1 MGVVMGVVMGAGRQK
16 SSHIETERNYLAR
29 TVLIVKFDADYENIW
44 QSLLVAEKSYG
55 RVYGRG
61 YGREYRRPSVKIL
74 SANTQVTLYF
84 IHYSSYLLSNAKI

>member
-44 QSLLVAEKSYG
+44 QSPLVEEKFMG
-55 RVYGRG
+55 VIMGMVMDVG
-61 YGREYRRPSVKIL
+61 
-74 SANTQVTLYF
+74 
-84 IHYSSYLLSNAKI
+84 H